1 MCLASRARQEQCAG
15 SAEWAEIKDVEEVAK
30 AKQMMEEADHRLAKK

>member
-1 MCLASRARQEQCAG
+1 MCLASRARQEQCAD

-30 AKQMMEEADHRLAKK
+30 AKEVMKEADDRLANK